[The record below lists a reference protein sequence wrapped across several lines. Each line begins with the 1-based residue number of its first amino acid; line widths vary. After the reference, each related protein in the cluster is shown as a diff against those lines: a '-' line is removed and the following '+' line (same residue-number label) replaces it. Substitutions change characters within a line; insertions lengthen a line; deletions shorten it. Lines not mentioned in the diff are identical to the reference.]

1 MDGALRRPSV
11 EKLKDLFPYS
21 SKFNRAAL
29 SRIGLGTVVFV
40 FAVICLAAPFL
51 APASSNE
58 LVGFLL
64 TLGGSLEVMHSF
76 RLLGER
82 HRRAGY
88 FAGAMTVG
96 MGILVLGAPM
106 LVASA
111 LVFFLAFGFLADGI
125 QQLYNIPGKKR
136 EGQSTLKAFLPVAG
150 NFLMAGLLVFN
161 PFYLSALA
169 LAGGLRLLGTASIM
183 LTSPVLEATD
193 AGEQITEELDL
204 PDYDELRDLA
214 IKISEE
220 QEALRGTDRRW
231 VAVYLITLFA
241 MHVARMPSEFS
252 VVGLIGPFVAVLGDA
267 FVALVFTFGF
277 LVPVYFLARR
287 LLRRPMRAA
296 FHLAFSPGADPVFW
310 RKFLRG
316 LLTLRL
322 SFAIRMRQASYSLL
336 IAVERGLAL
345 GLPIAAVIAGTVP
358 IWGMNWY
365 FDTENWA
372 SGVWDSY
379 ASHRTYAW
387 REAMVRASVEN
398 DGTAFQGSGFSVT
411 PDLGG
416 EDFSFIVIGDTGEGD
431 ASQLVLKDQILKCG
445 NKPDVRFL
453 VISSDVIYPDG
464 AMRDYESRFFLPFK
478 GFEEPIYAIP
488 GNHDWYDALESFC
501 AVFMEKEAARRAIR
515 ARVEE
520 DQNLSTTTDGR
531 IDAMLEQ
538 AERLEDLYNLDVGH
552 QRAPYFQLQTE
563 KFALIAVDTGILRR
577 VDPDQRRWLTS
588 ALREAEGKFVMLLL
602 GHPFYAEGLDW
613 TGGSE
618 EFTDLRNIAGQF
630 KVNVVMA
637 GDTHDFEYYRDPGPP
652 EMHHFVNGGGGA
664 FLSYGPALAFP
675 ARPALPESAI
685 YPTTEDVRTKI
696 GTATPWYKLPLW
708 WWTRD
713 FNAWPFS
720 AKWLSAAFD
729 YNTAP
734 FHQSFV
740 EVQVR
745 PSEGVVRFIPWG
757 VHGPLKWSDLQ
768 RSEEFKTPGGED
780 EQAVFEFPIL

>member
-1 MDGALRRPSV
+1 M
-11 EKLKDLFPYS
+11 EKFKSLFPYS
-21 SKFNRAAL
+21 SKLDRAAL
-29 SRIGLGTVVFV
+29 SRVGLGTVVFG
-40 FAVICLAAPFL
+40 FAVICLAAPFF

-76 RLLGER
+76 RLVGER

-88 FAGAMTVG
+88 GAGAMTVFLG
-96 MGILVLGAPM
+96 FLVLGAPM
-106 LVASA
+106 LIASA
-111 LVFFLAFGFLADGI
+111 LVFFLAFVFLADGV

-136 EGQSTLKAFLPVAG
+136 EGQSTVRAALPAVG
-150 NFLMAGLLVFN
+150 NFFVAGLLVFN

-193 AGEQITEELDL
+193 AGEQITDELGL
-204 PDYDELRDLA
+204 PDYAELHELA
-214 IKISEE
+214 HRISAE
-220 QEALRGTDRRW
+220 QEAVRGTDRRW
-231 VAVYLITLFA
+231 VGVYLITLFA
-241 MHVARMPSEFS
+241 MHVARMPVEFS
-252 VVGLIGPFVAVLGDA
+252 MVGLLGPFVAVLGDA
-267 FVALVFTFGF
+267 FVALVFTFGI
-277 LVPVYFLARR
+277 LTPVYYLLRKF
-287 LLRRPMRAA
+287 LRRPLRAA
-296 FHLAFSPGADPVFW
+296 FHLAFSPDVEASWW
-310 RKFLRG
+310 RRALRW

-322 SFAIRMRQASYSLL
+322 RFAIRMRQASYSLF
-336 IAVERGLAL
+336 IALERGLAM
-345 GLPIAAVIAGTVP
+345 GLPVAAVIAGTVP
-358 IWGMNWY
+358 MWGMNWY

-372 SGVWDSY
+372 AGIWDSY
-379 ASHRTYAW
+379 ASHRTYSW
-387 REAMVRASVEN
+387 REAMVRASIED
-398 DGTAFQGSGFSVT
+398 DGTAYQGRGFMVS

-445 NKPDVRFL
+445 NKPEVRFL

-464 AMRDYESRFFLPFK
+464 AMRDYENRFFLPFK
-478 GFEEPIYAIP
+478 GFEKPIYAIP

-501 AVFMEKEAARRAIR
+501 AVFMEKESARRAIR

-531 IDAMLEQ
+531 IETMLEQ
-538 AERLEDLYNLDVGH
+538 ADRLSELYDIDVGH
-552 QRAPYFQLQTE
+552 QKAPYFQVQTE
-563 KFALIAVDTGILRR
+563 DFALIAVDTGILRR

-637 GDTHDFEYYRDPGPP
+637 GDTHDFEYYHEPGPP

-664 FLSYGPALAFP
+664 FLSYGPALAYP
-675 ARPALPESAI
+675 AQPALPESAI
-685 YPTTEDVRTKI
+685 YPTTKDVKDKI
-696 GTATPWYKLPLW
+696 GSATPWYKMPLW

-734 FHQSFV
+734 FHQSFL

-745 PSEGVVRFIPWG
+745 PSEGVVRYIPWG

-768 RSEEFKTPGGED
+768 RSADFKTPGGE
-780 EQAVFEFPIL
+780 EEPAVFEFPMGRDTLRR